1 MLLVGN
7 RKEVFGRKA
16 KQTAGGLKKK
26 DLIKNKRGKIVS
38 KKLHKKAIQKY
49 NMTGGNNNNIRYI
62 RILKEDIQDKIER
75 PCRNIFIL
83 TVPHIFTFTY
93 NKSNKSNKT
102 TNRVP
107 TEKVINDYI
116 KRYVNTKNNYRE
128 HIESYVNGTGV
139 YEGYNT
145 NNYINISPYK
155 IEGTIIDDINSI
167 KIFYII
173 AKNILLKWFNNIQPD
188 SLSVGNNGLFYLLN
202 NRFITPPVQEV
213 PVECMDFRENNRYDI
228 FNYTLYELVDYI
240 QSHIR
245 ISPSCVRANPVIND
259 NYDNDTNAA
268 IRAVYIYTSENDIN
282 GLSPPYNIIN
292 RMLIRTLD
300 PTRHNYT
307 SQQISHKDC
316 FITEL
321 HRYITRIDIQDNPPN
336 ILFRGTIIKIPAEIA
351 AATTQDQKVAAWNQ
365 LNNANRQFV
374 LPHIVSTSD
383 DINMAKLFIS
393 DGIQKDGILGKV
405 IYEISDNQ
413 IVGQKICKKVEEDH
427 GYFGENEKEWLF
439 REDVIFEADEITYEE
454 DDFTGGFYRI
464 KCKPVDIYR
473 RELNGFNTNFIAPG
487 LDINLL
493 Y

>member
-1 MLLVGN
+1 
-7 RKEVFGRKA
+7 
-16 KQTAGGLKKK
+16 
-26 DLIKNKRGKIVS
+26 
-38 KKLHKKAIQKY
+38 
-49 NMTGGNNNNIRYI
+49 
-62 RILKEDIQDKIER
+62 
-75 PCRNIFIL
+75 
-83 TVPHIFTFTY
+83 
-93 NKSNKSNKT
+93 
-102 TNRVP
+102 
-107 TEKVINDYI
+107 
-116 KRYVNTKNNYRE
+116 
-128 HIESYVNGTGV
+128 
-139 YEGYNT
+139 
-145 NNYINISPYK
+145 
-155 IEGTIIDDINSI
+155 
-167 KIFYII
+167 
-173 AKNILLKWFNNIQPD
+173 
-188 SLSVGNNGLFYLLN
+188 
-202 NRFITPPVQEV
+202 
-213 PVECMDFRENNRYDI
+213 
-228 FNYTLYELVDYI
+228 
-240 QSHIR
+240 
-245 ISPSCVRANPVIND
+245 
-259 NYDNDTNAA
+259 
-268 IRAVYIYTSENDIN
+268 
-282 GLSPPYNIIN
+282 
-292 RMLIRTLD
+292 MLIRTLD